1 MKQLPVDFLG
11 FTEIGGV
18 GEMIYTAVRFPA
30 YVAEPDEQGNNLMI
44 PLFTGMHAP
53 EAGNDYSL
61 TGQDLLVSLC
71 NLYHKINT
79 PGSTV
84 MVTEAVREWCTDN
97 ILPYNNEV
105 ICELLESDPLAH
117 ITLGHII
124 KMEATFDIDQFIK
137 DLCDLGMAF
146 ELYYALRKAYTE
158 NEVSAARE
166 LYYEGRICDSFAFLE
181 KYRQYESDEEYL
193 KQLKADRVERMTQLI
208 DLFPDFRMRLKM
220 NRRSKKIEYG
230 ADGYSVFDICWYA
243 FGRLVADVAPP
254 ADYGIDDEF
263 SQASILSCLACGSY
277 FLRRSSR
284 QRYCQSWECQAE
296 RNRRNRRASYARHKN
311 DLETE

>member
-84 MVTEAVREWCTDN
+84 MITEAVREWCTDN

-105 ICELLESDPLAH
+105 VCELVESDPMAH

-124 KMEATFDIDQFIK
+124 KREATFDIDQFVK

-146 ELYYALRKAYTE
+146 ELYYALRMAFMA
-158 NEVSAARE
+158 NDVSFARE

-193 KQLKADRVERMTQLI
+193 IQLKADRVTRMTQLI

-230 ADGYSVFDICWYA
+230 ADVHSVFDICWYA
-243 FGRLVADVAPP
+243 FGRLVADVAPS

-284 QRYCQSWECQAE
+284 QRYCQSWDCQAE

-311 DLETE
+311 DLEIE

>member
-84 MVTEAVREWCTDN
+84 MITEAVREWCTDN
-97 ILPYNNEV
+97 ILPYNNEQV
-105 ICELLESDPLAH
+105 CELLESDPLAH

-124 KMEATFDIDQFIK
+124 KMEATFDIDQFVK

-146 ELYYALRKAYTE
+146 ELYYALRKAFMD
-158 NEVSAARE
+158 NDASFARE

-208 DLFPDFRMRLKM
+208 DLFPGFRMRLKM
-220 NRRSKKIEYG
+220 NHRSKKIEYG
-230 ADGYSVFDICWYA
+230 ADVYSVFDICWYT

-284 QRYCQSWECQAE
+284 QRYCQSWDCQAE

-311 DLETE
+311 DLEIE

>member
-84 MVTEAVREWCTDN
+84 MITEAVREWCTEN
-97 ILPYNNEV
+97 ILPYNNEAV
-105 ICELLESDPLAH
+105 CELLESDPMAH

-124 KMEATFDIDQFIK
+124 KREATFDIDQFVK

-146 ELYYALRKAYTE
+146 ELYYALRKAFMD
-158 NEVSAARE
+158 NDVSFARE

-208 DLFPDFRMRLKM
+208 DLFPAFRMRLKM

-230 ADGYSVFDICWYA
+230 ADVYSVFDICWYT

-296 RNRRNRRASYARHKN
+296 RNRRNRRASYAKHKN
-311 DLETE
+311 DLEIE

>member
-44 PLFTGMHAP
+44 PLSTGMHAP
-53 EAGNDYSL
+53 EAGNDYRL

-84 MVTEAVREWCTDN
+84 MITEAVREWCTDN

-105 ICELLESDPLAH
+105 VCELLESGPLAH

-124 KMEATFDIDQFIK
+124 KMEATFDIDQFVK

-146 ELYYALRKAYTE
+146 ELYYVLRKAFMD
-158 NEVSAARE
+158 NDVSFARN

-230 ADGYSVFDICWYA
+230 ADVYSVFDICWYA

-296 RNRRNRRASYARHKN
+296 RNRRNRRASYAKHKN
-311 DLETE
+311 DLENE

>member
-84 MVTEAVREWCTDN
+84 MITEAVREWCTDN

-105 ICELLESDPLAH
+105 VCELVESDPMAH

-124 KMEATFDIDQFIK
+124 KREATFDIDQFVK

-146 ELYYALRKAYTE
+146 ELYYALRMAFMA
-158 NEVSAARE
+158 NDVSFARE

-193 KQLKADRVERMTQLI
+193 IQLKADRVTRMTQLI

-230 ADGYSVFDICWYA
+230 ADVHSVFDICWYA

-284 QRYCQSWECQAE
+284 QRYCQSWDCQAE

-311 DLETE
+311 DLEIE

>member
-84 MVTEAVREWCTDN
+84 MITEAVREWCTDN

-105 ICELLESDPLAH
+105 VCELVESDPMAH

-124 KMEATFDIDQFIK
+124 KREATFDIDLFVK
-137 DLCDLGMAF
+137 DLCDLGRAF
-146 ELYYALRKAYTE
+146 
-158 NEVSAARE
+158 E

-193 KQLKADRVERMTQLI
+193 KQLKADRETRMTQLI

-230 ADGYSVFDICWYA
+230 ADVYSVFDICWYA

-284 QRYCQSWECQAE
+284 QRYCQNWDCQAE
-296 RNRRNRRASYARHKN
+296 RNRRNRRASYARHKH
-311 DLETE
+311 DLEIE

>member
-30 YVAEPDEQGNNLMI
+30 YVAEYDEQGDHVMI
-44 PLFTGMHAP
+44 PLFSGMIP
-53 EAGNDYSL
+53 PKAGNDYSL

-71 NLYHKINT
+71 NLYQQINN

-84 MVTEAVREWCTDN
+84 VISEAIREWCTDN
-97 ILPYNNEV
+97 ILPYNNDIV
-105 ICELLESDPLAH
+105 CEMVECDPAAH
-117 ITLGHII
+117 IKYGHII
-124 KMEATFDIDQFIK
+124 TRDATFYIDEFVK
-137 DLCDLGMAF
+137 DLCSLGMTF
-146 ELYYALRKAYTE
+146 ELYHALRKAFSE
-158 NEVSAARE
+158 NDVRFARE

-181 KYRQYESDEEYL
+181 KYRQYESDEECL

-208 DLFPDFRMRLKM
+208 DLFPDLRMRLKM

-230 ADGYSVFDICWYA
+230 ADVNSVFDICWYA
-243 FGRLVADVAPP
+243 FARMVADIAPP
-254 ADYGIDDEF
+254 ADIGIDDEF